1 MMPVSENEIIPYISR
16 CAVCDAPANV
26 IAVHS
31 QTTQVPQCPRG
42 WNELWIGYS
51 FAMVSSFVHRTMTYL
66 HTESFVKSSQT
77 TYVKENYS
85 LSRFV

>member
-51 FAMVSSFVHRTMTYL
+51 FAMVSFFVHPWTIIFL
-66 HTESFVKSSQT
+66 HT
-77 TYVKENYS
+77 
-85 LSRFV
+85 